1 MLKVLLLI
9 GSGGFIGSVA
19 RYLVQ
24 QLIHEKFET
33 GFPIGTF
40 TVNIIGSFIIG
51 VIYALSEK
59 TGVLSAEWRLFLAV
73 GLCGGFTT
81 FSSFAYESFK
91 MIGLEQFF
99 FVALYM
105 GLSFFLGLL
114 ATYLGVLSIKL
125 M

>member
-1 MLKVLLLI
+1 MIKTLLLV
-9 GSGGFIGSVA
+9 GSGGFIGSIA

-24 QLIHEKFET
+24 QLMHEKFET

-40 TVNIIGSFIIG
+40 TVNIIGSFLIG
-51 VIYALSEK
+51 VIYAFSEK
-59 TGVLSAEWRLFLAV
+59 TGMLNSEWRLFLAV

-81 FSSFAYESFK
+81 FSSFAYDSFK
-91 MIGLEQFF
+91 LISLEQFF

-105 GLSFFLGLL
+105 GMSLFLGLL
-114 ATYLGVLSIKL
+114 ATYIGVLSIRL